1 MCVCVCVL
9 SGLGLMGHRPA
20 PLQISYIGF
29 PVSTGAKYI
38 DYYLADHVALPA
50 EDRTQFVEKLALVP
64 TSSIVNDYAQI
75 RGGLL
80 DYNYD
85 HRVPRDEL
93 KVRVDPF
100 ANSYSLCC

>member
-1 MCVCVCVL
+1 
-9 SGLGLMGHRPA
+9 MGHRPA
-20 PLQISYIGF
+20 PVQVSYIGF

-50 EDRTQFVEKLALVP
+50 EDRTQFVEKLALIP
-64 TSSIVNDYAQI
+64 TTSIVNDYAQI

-85 HRVPRDEL
+85 NRQPRDDL
-93 KVRVDPF
+93 MVCVCVYVCMYVCMLASR
-100 ANSYSLCC
+100 S